1 MQANNIASARTIVW
15 LPRLS
20 IYDFLVALVLILPPV
35 FKFAH
40 LVVHG
45 MILVF

>member
-1 MQANNIASARTIVW
+1 MQANHIASARTIVW

-35 FKFAH
+35 FKFTH

-45 MILVF
+45 MVFMF